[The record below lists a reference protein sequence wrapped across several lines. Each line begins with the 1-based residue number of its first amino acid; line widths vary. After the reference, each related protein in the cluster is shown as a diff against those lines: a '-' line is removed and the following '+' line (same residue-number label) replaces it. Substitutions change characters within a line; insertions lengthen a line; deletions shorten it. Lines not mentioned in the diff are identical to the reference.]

1 MQNIAL
7 IINTLQG
14 GGAERCA
21 ADLSLIFTEKGFQVY
36 IFTDL
41 STRITYEYA
50 GALVDY
56 RFDLLIAEKM
66 SDEDWL
72 RQKVKQMK
80 ELKILYKIDLAISF
94 MQYANYF
101 NILSKGREKVIL
113 TTHSVNSEYAKYE
126 KSAFWSEETFR

>member
-50 GALVDY
+50 
-56 RFDLLIAEKM
+56 
-66 SDEDWL
+66 
-72 RQKVKQMK
+72 
-80 ELKILYKIDLAISF
+80 
-94 MQYANYF
+94 
-101 NILSKGREKVIL
+101 
-113 TTHSVNSEYAKYE
+113 
-126 KSAFWSEETFR
+126 

>member
-80 ELKILYKIDLAISF
+80 
-94 MQYANYF
+94 
-101 NILSKGREKVIL
+101 
-113 TTHSVNSEYAKYE
+113 
-126 KSAFWSEETFR
+126 